1 MRHPSGRGTGLLIR
15 PGTLSR
21 SGRLIIMEAAERSR
35 PPGEPESDDLST
47 VQRVQAGD
55 MAGFADLVAKYQ
67 DRVFNTCWRIC
78 GHLED
83 ARDLTQEAFLK
94 ALKSIGSFR
103 AESGFYT
110 WLFRIAVNLAVS
122 HRRREGYRAAQSL
135 DSSGDGMASAGGLRL
150 VVPEEAGAKMERREL
165 HSLVVNAI
173 QALDTDQRA
182 VVVLRDVE
190 GMDYRQIG
198 ELLDISPG
206 TVKSRL
212 HRARCALRKTLAPA
226 IEPKVEEDGLS

>member
-1 MRHPSGRGTGLLIR
+1 
-15 PGTLSR
+15 
-21 SGRLIIMEAAERSR
+21 MEAAERSR
-35 PPGEPESDDLST
+35 PPGEPEPDDLST

-55 MAGFADLVAKYQ
+55 MAAFAELVSKYQ

-103 AESGFYT
+103 AQSGFYT

-122 HRRREGYRAAQSL
+122 HRRREDYRTARSL
-135 DSSGDGMASAGGLRL
+135 DSGGDGMASAGVTTPSALRL
-150 VVPEEAGAKMERREL
+150 VVPQEADANMERREI
-165 HSLVVNAI
+165 HSRVVNAI
-173 QALDTDQRA
+173 QALDADQRA
-182 VVVLRDVE
+182 VVVLRDIE

-198 ELLDISPG
+198 ELLEIAPG

-212 HRARCALRKTLAPA
+212 HRARSALRKSLAPV
-226 IEPKVEEDGLS
+226 IDPKVEEDGLS

>member
-1 MRHPSGRGTGLLIR
+1 
-15 PGTLSR
+15 
-21 SGRLIIMEAAERSR
+21 MEAAERSR
-35 PPGEPESDDLST
+35 PPGEPEPDDLST
-47 VQRVQAGD
+47 VQRVQGGD
-55 MAGFADLVAKYQ
+55 MAAFAELVSKYQ

-94 ALKSIGSFR
+94 ALKSMGSFR
-103 AESGFYT
+103 AQSGFYT

-122 HRRREGYRAAQSL
+122 HRRREDYRSAQSL
-135 DSSGDGMASAGGLRL
+135 DSGGDGMASGGVTTPGGLRL
-150 VVPEEAGAKMERREL
+150 VVPEEADASMERREI
-165 HSLVVNAI
+165 HSRVVNAI
-173 QALDTDQRA
+173 QALDADQRA
-182 VVVLRDVE
+182 VVVLRDIE

-198 ELLDISPG
+198 ELLEIAPG

-212 HRARCALRKTLAPA
+212 HRARSALRKSLAPV

>member
-1 MRHPSGRGTGLLIR
+1 
-15 PGTLSR
+15 
-21 SGRLIIMEAAERSR
+21 MEAAERTKPS
-35 PPGEPESDDLST
+35 GEMESDDLSA

-55 MAGFADLVAKYQ
+55 MAEFANLVAKYQ

-122 HRRREGYRAAQSL
+122 HRRRESSRSAQSL
-135 DSSGDGMASAGGLRL
+135 ESSGDGMATAGMTTPGGLRL
-150 VVPEEAGAKMERREL
+150 VMPEEADTSMERREI
-165 HSLVVNAI
+165 HSRVVNAI
-173 QALDTDQRA
+173 QALESEQRA
-182 VVVLRDVE
+182 VVVLRDIE
-190 GMDYRQIG
+190 GMDYRRIG
-198 ELLDISPG
+198 ELLDIAPG

-212 HRARCALRKTLAPA
+212 HRARNALRKTLAPV

>member
-1 MRHPSGRGTGLLIR
+1 
-15 PGTLSR
+15 
-21 SGRLIIMEAAERSR
+21 MEAAERSR
-35 PPGEPESDDLST
+35 PPGEPEPDDLSA

-55 MAGFADLVAKYQ
+55 MAAFAELVSKYQ

-103 AESGFYT
+103 AQSGFYT

-122 HRRREGYRAAQSL
+122 HRRREDYRSARLL
-135 DSSGDGMASAGGLRL
+135 DSGGDAMASAGVTTPSGLRL
-150 VVPEEAGAKMERREL
+150 VVPEEADANMERREI
-165 HSLVVNAI
+165 HSRVVNAI
-173 QALDTDQRA
+173 QALDADQRA
-182 VVVLRDVE
+182 VVVLRDIE

-198 ELLDISPG
+198 ELLEIAPG

-212 HRARCALRKTLAPA
+212 HRARSALRKSLAPV
-226 IEPKVEEDGLS
+226 IDPKVEGNGLS

>member
-1 MRHPSGRGTGLLIR
+1 
-15 PGTLSR
+15 
-21 SGRLIIMEAAERSR
+21 MEAAERSR
-35 PPGEPESDDLST
+35 PTGQPDSEPEDRRT
-47 VQRVQAGD
+47 VLRVQAGD

-67 DRVFNTCWRIC
+67 DRLFNTCWRIC

-94 ALKSIGSFR
+94 ALKSIDSFR
-103 AESGFYT
+103 AESEFYT

-122 HRRREGYRAAQSL
+122 HRRREGYRSAQSL
-135 DSSGDGMASAGGLRL
+135 DASGDQMASSGSLRL
-150 VVPEEAGAKMERREL
+150 VVPEEVGATMERREI
-165 HSLVVNAI
+165 HTRVVNAI

-212 HRARCALRKTLAPA
+212 HRARCALRKTLAPV
-226 IEPKVEEDGLS
+226 IQPKVEEDGLS

>member
-1 MRHPSGRGTGLLIR
+1 
-15 PGTLSR
+15 
-21 SGRLIIMEAAERSR
+21 MEAAERSR
-35 PPGEPESDDLST
+35 PTGQPDSEPEDRRT
-47 VQRVQAGD
+47 VLRVQAGD

-67 DRVFNTCWRIC
+67 DRLFNTCWRIC

-94 ALKSIGSFR
+94 ALKSIDSFR
-103 AESGFYT
+103 AESEFYT

-122 HRRREGYRAAQSL
+122 HRRREGYRSAQSL
-135 DSSGDGMASAGGLRL
+135 DASGDQMASSGSLRL
-150 VVPEEAGAKMERREL
+150 VVPEEVGATMERREI
-165 HSLVVNAI
+165 HTRVVNAI

-198 ELLDISPG
+198 ELLGISPG

-212 HRARCALRKTLAPA
+212 HRARCALRKTLAPV
-226 IEPKVEEDGLS
+226 IQPKVEEDGLS